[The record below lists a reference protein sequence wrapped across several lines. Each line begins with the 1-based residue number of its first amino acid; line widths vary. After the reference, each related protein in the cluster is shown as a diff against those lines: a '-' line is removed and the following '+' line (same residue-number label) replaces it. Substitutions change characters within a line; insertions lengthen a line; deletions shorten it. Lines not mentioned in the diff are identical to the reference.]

1 VKRMP
6 GVRLVR
12 WTRGVAMAGA
22 ALLAGCSTLISD
34 TQLEGRIAVEVQTR
48 QGAPIQDARL
58 ILFRGNQQ
66 SEYARTDSLGRVL
79 FRDVARGTYGV
90 FTELSDPV
98 RGLGWLGTGQ
108 PEGNVLVP
116 IDIRGGDEFA
126 ARITLLKFGTGTFE
140 AVVRDNDS
148 LPLPNI
154 RVVAYTP
161 TAALEEKRTDAEG
174 IARFENIPF
183 GAFGAYAIVPE
194 SIGGPGIAP
203 INRQGMFFDAGHFE
217 RRVYTITRCRGTIT
231 PRVLDQSNVPVPEY
245 PVALF
250 TSTTFQRTVATNA
263 SGNAVFTLVP
273 CGEYFVT
280 AFPKEGFSVTNSRG
294 QGFQDGLSVRLGVS
308 LTPTLRVIR
317 LP

>member
-1 VKRMP
+1 MKWLRS
-6 GVRLVR
+6 
-12 WTRGVAMAGA
+12 
-22 ALLAGCSTLISD
+22 ALLVAAGVLSGCSTLISD
-34 TQLEGRIAVEVQTR
+34 TELEGTIAVEVQTR

-66 SEYARTDSLGRVL
+66 LEYARSDSLGRVV

-90 FTELSDPV
+90 FTELQEPV

-108 PEGNVLVP
+108 PEGNVVVP
-116 IDIRGGDEFA
+116 IDIRGGDEFT
-126 ARITLLKFGTGTFE
+126 ARVTLLKFGTGTFE

-148 LPLPNI
+148 LPLADI

-161 TAALEEKRTDAEG
+161 TAAIEEKRTNAEG

-194 SIGGPGIAP
+194 SIGGPGVAP

-217 RRVYTITRCRGTIT
+217 RRTYTITRCRGTIT
-231 PRVLDQSNVPVPEY
+231 TRVLDQSNAPVPAY

-250 TSTTFQRTVATNA
+250 TSTTFQRTVETNA
-263 SGNAVFTLVP
+263 SGLAVFTLVS

-280 AFPKEGFSVTNSRG
+280 AFPKDGFSVTNARG
-294 QGFQDGLSVRLGVS
+294 QGFQDGLRITIGAS
-308 LTPTLRVIR
+308 LTPTLRVTR